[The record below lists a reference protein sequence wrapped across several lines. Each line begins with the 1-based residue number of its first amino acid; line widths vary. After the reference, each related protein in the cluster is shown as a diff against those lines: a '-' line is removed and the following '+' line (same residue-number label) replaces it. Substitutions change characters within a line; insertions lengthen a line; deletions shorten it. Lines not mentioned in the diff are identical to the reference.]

1 MVADIE
7 NEYKKF
13 PELKKDEVLKLM
25 EWCKLQPHLPNL
37 NGTIF
42 HFTYR

>member
-13 PELKKDEVLKLM
+13 PELKKEEVLKLM
-25 EWCKLQPHLPNL
+25 EWCKRQPHLPNL
-37 NGTIF
+37 TGKICGIQS
-42 HFTYR
+42 